1 MNNPNPALP
10 AQAAAPGNNEHG
22 QPTPSAVTPPVTPGQ
37 GGQSEGK
44 VTITAEEFA
53 QLQRNTARLQ
63 SFQKR
68 ATFTKKGAAGTNPNL
83 DPADP
88 ANQRIAEL
96 ETERDTANQ
105 RAVQAEIRGRVRD
118 VLDKEQYKAL
128 PKSTREL
135 ILKNPSAL
143 SEADN
148 AEEALLDVEDFVREQ
163 CAGLTL
169 PNSQPS
175 VPGNS
180 PAGHETPKT
189 VNPGSPAPATTA
201 GLEDTSNLRGVA
213 LSRAVLRNKIKQSRG
228 QKN

>member
-1 MNNPNPALP
+1 MNNPNPATP
-10 AQAAAPGNNEHG
+10 APAATPGSNEPI
-22 QPTPSAVTPPVTPGQ
+22 QPTPPAATPPATPGS
-37 GGQSEGK
+37 GGQPEGK
-44 VTITAEEFA
+44 VTISTEEFA
-53 QLQRNTARLQ
+53 QLQRDRARLQ

-68 ATFTKKGAAGTNPNL
+68 ATFVKKPAPGTNPNL

-96 ETERDTANQ
+96 ESERDEANQ
-105 RAVQAEIRGRVRD
+105 RALQADVRGRVRD
-118 VLDKEQYKAL
+118 ILDKEAYKAL
-128 PKSTREL
+128 PKSTRDL

-169 PNSQPS
+169 PNNPAPGA
-175 VPGNS
+175 PGN
-180 PAGHETPKT
+180 PPGHETPKT
-189 VNPGSPAPATTA
+189 VNPGSPAPAITA
-201 GLEDTSNLRGVA
+201 GLEDVSNLRGVA

-228 QKN
+228 QKG